1 MQNQVSRA
9 YVAMLNGRLLT
20 RSLITYSQLYAIR
33 ELFRRRA
40 HTRRVKVTT
49 PEVDDALWVLL
60 ETGVLLPPFDD
71 ENEED
76 AQSGQRASRSIVR
89 EPATAY
95 GALNAS
101 AISHMR

>member
-1 MQNQVSRA
+1 
-9 YVAMLNGRLLT
+9 MLNGRLLT

-71 ENEED
+71 ETKRTLSQGS
-76 AQSGQRASRSIVR
+76 APAGQSCASPQR
-89 EPATAY
+89 
-95 GALNAS
+95 
-101 AISHMR
+101 HMVH